1 MPSKK
6 PTKKTPGKKTKKS
19 EDKELEDKELDGV
32 AGGAT
37 TDPLDKVEMR
47 KRPGR
52 VKSLHPNT

>member
-6 PTKKTPGKKTKKS
+6 PTKESPTKETKKNA
-19 EDKELEDKELDGV
+19 DNELKDTELDVV

-37 TDPLDKVEMR
+37 TESLEEFDSR

-52 VKSLHPNT
+52 VKSLHQTP